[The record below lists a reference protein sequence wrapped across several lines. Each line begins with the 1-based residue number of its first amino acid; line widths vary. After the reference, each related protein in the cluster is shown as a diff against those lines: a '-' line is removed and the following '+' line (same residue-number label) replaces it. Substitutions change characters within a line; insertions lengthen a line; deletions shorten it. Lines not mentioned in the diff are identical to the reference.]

1 MRKILIS
8 NLLTAVL
15 ALPLCSPAA
24 AQETRTLPAPAQQA
38 DPHSTT
44 SAEIFGGADYEE
56 GNYGSNAKVETASAR
71 IGIGLRKGRVRLA
84 AALPYVR
91 TTAPIDV
98 VVSQGGLFGTPLL
111 GSTTN
116 QTVRTRREGIGDA
129 VIEAAYD
136 LPAAGFIASVGAGLK
151 LPTASRSKG
160 LGTGK
165 VDYAV
170 NAQIARPLR
179 GGITPFA
186 AVSYTLVG
194 KPDGFAVRNTV
205 AASAGTRLA
214 LSSRTSATVS
224 YSYEQSASRALAD
237 RQSVGVGLGV
247 GLGRN
252 LQLGLQGDAG
262 LSRGAP
268 DLKLGV
274 RLGAGF

>member
-1 MRKILIS
+1 MRRILIS
-8 NLLTAVL
+8 STLTAMFV
-15 ALPLCSPAA
+15 LPLSSPAA
-24 AQETRTLPAPAQQA
+24 AQEGRTLPVAGPQVE
-38 DPHSTT
+38 HRSST
-44 SAEIFGGADYEE
+44 SAEIFGGVDYEE
-56 GNYGSNAKVETASAR
+56 GNYGSSAKLETASAKV
-71 IGIGLRKGRVRLA
+71 GVGLRKGRVRLA

-98 VVSQGGLFGTPLL
+98 IVSQGGLFGTPLL
-111 GSTTN
+111 GNTTN

-136 LPAAGFIASVGAGLK
+136 MPAAGFIASVGAGVK

-170 NAQIARPLR
+170 NAEIARPLR

-186 AVSYTLVG
+186 AVGYTLVG
-194 KPDGFAVRNTV
+194 KPDGFAVRNTL

-237 RQSVGVGLGV
+237 RQSIGVGLGV
-247 GLGRN
+247 GLGSK

-268 DLKLGV
+268 DLRVGL